1 LNSQLAERDCGSDV
15 GSKLQVTL
23 SKILKRHTLLV
34 VAPDIL
40 FTHGNTN
47 KENRQTTSTQIN
59 MEEDNLEGEETN
71 GHATKLENNVL
82 PSNKELSNPNLFLA
96 THLGQH

>member
-1 LNSQLAERDCGSDV
+1 
-15 GSKLQVTL
+15 
-23 SKILKRHTLLV
+23 
-34 VAPDIL
+34 
-40 FTHGNTN
+40 
-47 KENRQTTSTQIN
+47 